1 MRSNSRAKTA
11 ANVFGDYLTTPE
23 SHENMIV
30 FPVFTSSPQ
39 CNGYALLDEAIKSSW
54 FTEGKASNG
63 LPSWTPSIETQ
74 RDRETPVY
82 NDLEPL
88 PRYLYVRRDRKT
100 CQKMSLF
107 CGAGWT

>member
-1 MRSNSRAKTA
+1 MRSNTRAKTA
-11 ANVFGDYLTTPE
+11 TNVLGDYLTTLSLDEPE

-39 CNGYALLDEAIKSSW
+39 CNGYAILDEAIKSGW
-54 FTEGKASNG
+54 FTEGKVSNG
-63 LPSWTPSIETQ
+63 LPSWTPSAETQ

-88 PRYLYVRRDRKT
+88 PRYLLR
-100 CQKMSLF
+100 
-107 CGAGWT
+107 